1 MDVDDVLAVSFDRRD
16 NHDDDRSYL
25 EKEDLRSTTS
35 TFGSLLSNIL
45 VSAVADENSVGK
57 EKRS

>member
-57 EKRS
+57 VKRS